1 MIAELRRWHRRA
13 FGVLA
18 FVVPAILVA
27 AIAARPDAPVNAALP
42 SDSQPSQ
49 VRATRQ
55 LEWSRPDVV
64 SSLELTTEGATEI
77 AIDARSLATEPSVL
91 VYWLDPNDPSDP
103 PAAGRLLGAVR
114 GTGRQRIPL
123 PADAATRGGRLALYS
138 LAHDEVIATATIV
151 ATGGRQ

>member
-1 MIAELRRWHRRA
+1 MIAPLRRWHRRA

-18 FVVPAILVA
+18 IAVPAILVA

-42 SDSQPSQ
+42 SDVQPSQ
-49 VRATRQ
+49 VRETIQ
-55 LEWSRPDVV
+55 LAWSRPDVV
-64 SSLELTTEGATEI
+64 STLVLTIAGATEI
-77 AIDARSLATEPSVL
+77 ALDAQSLATEPTVL
-91 VYWLDPNDPSDP
+91 VYWLDPNDASDP

-138 LAHDEVIATATIV
+138 LAHDEVIATATIA
-151 ATGGRQ
+151 ATGGQP

>member
-1 MIAELRRWHRRA
+1 MIAPLRRWHRRA

-27 AIAARPDAPVNAALP
+27 AIAARPEAPVNAALP
-42 SDSQPSQ
+42 SDSQPSP
-49 VRATRQ
+49 VRAARQ
-55 LEWSRPDVV
+55 IAWSRPDVV
-64 SSLELTTEGATEI
+64 SSLELRTDGATEI
-77 AIDARSLATEPSVL
+77 AFDPQSLATEPSVL
-91 VYWLDPNDPSDP
+91 VYWLDPDDPSDP

-114 GTGRQRIPL
+114 GTGRQRFLL

-151 ATGGRQ
+151 STGGQP

>member
-13 FGVLA
+13 FGALA
-18 FVVPAILVA
+18 VAVPAILVA
-27 AIAARPDAPVNAALP
+27 AIAARPDVPVNAALP
-42 SDSQPSQ
+42 SDTRPAQ

-55 LEWSRPDVV
+55 LAWSRPDVV

-77 AIDARSLATEPSVL
+77 AFDSQSLATEPSVL

-103 PAAGRLLGAVR
+103 PSAGRLLGALR

-138 LAHDEVIATATIV
+138 LAHDEVIATATI
-151 ATGGRQ
+151 AAMGGQP